1 MRDRRDDRDRGRW
14 RERERYGGDDYRRER
29 RDMDRR
35 EPRDYRER
43 ERSRPRHDNRRYE
56 ESERSW
62 RGRDNLSNLGT
73 EDWSDEEM
81 RIEPDS
87 RQNTSSIN
95 MNVEEEI
102 ANFDKQFPSKSGD

>member
-56 ESERSW
+56 EGDRPRPS
-62 RGRDNLSNLGT
+62 LGT
-73 EDWSDEEM
+73 EDWSDDEIRVE
-81 RIEPDS
+81 S
-87 RQNTSSIN
+87 GNTSNTGQNTS
-95 MNVEEEI
+95 NVHLDVQEEI
-102 ANFDKQFPSKSGD
+102 ANFDKQFLPKSGE